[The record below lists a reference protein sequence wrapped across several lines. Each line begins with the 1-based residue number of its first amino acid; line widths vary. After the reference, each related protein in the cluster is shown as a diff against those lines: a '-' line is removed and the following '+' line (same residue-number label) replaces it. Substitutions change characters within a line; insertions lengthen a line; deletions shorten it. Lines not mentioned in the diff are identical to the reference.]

1 MSRRALLVIAGLIAA
16 GLVLLSTLTGF
27 LVDWLWFDT
36 LGFGAVFTTIWHT
49 KLAVFGIAMVATALA
64 LAVNGLLAVGAP
76 LLHPRRLRVTR
87 VHRDDDTNLSEVVE
101 ISSEDLPWRRLV
113 LVGAA
118 GIGGLVGFGPMGS
131 WDTFLRWRAAVPF
144 ERTDPVFGRDLGF
157 YVFTVPVYRLVLDW
171 CFLVVVLGAL
181 TATGI
186 FWVRGALAFGE
197 GMPRLTPS
205 ARRHGSALLALFL
218 LLKAGSYLLQRYDLL
233 LDATGVV
240 VGAGYTDLHFHLPVL
255 TVLVGLALVGTALCT
270 ANLWVGGLRLPGLA
284 VILVLAGSLSASV
297 GAGLFQSYRVK
308 PDELRLEAPYLTRSI
323 AGTRY
328 GFALDRLTV
337 KPFPAAGQLTPAVLA
352 ANAPTIQNL
361 RWWDPAPLLDTYRQL
376 QELRLYYDFH
386 DVDVDRYRLD
396 GSYQQVLLAAREL
409 NQARLPADAQTWINQ
424 HFKFTHGFGLVMSPV
439 NRFDTEG
446 LPVFYVKDIPPTSS
460 VGLTLD
466 RPQLYFGEETPTYVV
481 VRGGT
486 TEFDYGRGQD
496 NVYTTYE
503 GRDGVSL
510 GTGWRRALFAWHFG
524 DLNLVISGNVTA
536 GSRILFHRLVQER
549 IHRVAPF
556 LQLDHDPYLVVADQ
570 RAIWLQ
576 DAYTVSDALP
586 YSQADR
592 DGVNYIRNSVKI
604 ALDAYDGT
612 VTFYVADPADPLVR
626 TYARIFPTLFR
637 PLEAMPPSLRQHIR
651 YPEDLFRLQAA
662 VYATYHMTD
671 PEVFYNKEDQWSFP
685 QVTVNGK
692 TAAMQPYYTIMRLP
706 GEAREEFILM
716 LPMVPNKRDNMIAWL
731 AARCDGPAYG
741 TLIEFAFPKDKL
753 LYGPAQIEA
762 RIDQDT
768 TISQQLSLWN
778 QTGSRVIRGN
788 LLVIP
793 IDDALLY
800 VEPLYLRAE
809 NRELPELKRLIASVG
824 DRVVMSTT
832 VDALLAD
839 LFPGASR
846 PAAQGGV
853 AAAAD
858 TRARPAAEP
867 GAPSEALR
875 HYQAA
880 FRALNQGDWRT
891 FGVEMDALRRALE
904 PAPPSR

>member
-1 MSRRALLVIAGLIAA
+1 MNRRALLLVASLIVA

-36 LGFGAVFTTIWHT
+36 LGFGAVFVTVWHT
-49 KLAVFGIAMVATALA
+49 KLAVFGIATTVSILA

-76 LLHPRRLRVTR
+76 ILQPRRLRVTR
-87 VHRDDDTNLSEVVE
+87 MRPNRDTVVPEVIEV
-101 ISSEDLPWRRLV
+101 SPEDLPWRRLV

-118 GIGGLVGFGPMGS
+118 AIGGLVGLGQVGR

-157 YVFTVPVYRLVLDW
+157 YVFTVPVYRLALEWGFMVA
-171 CFLVVVLGAL
+171 FLGAL
-181 TATGI
+181 TAAGI
-186 FWVRGALAFGE
+186 FWVRGAIEFGE
-197 GMPRLTPS
+197 GMPRLVPS
-205 ARRHGSALLALFL
+205 ARRHGSALLGLFL

-240 VGAGYTDLHFHLPVL
+240 VGAGYTDLNFHLPFLTALAGLAVVG
-255 TVLVGLALVGTALCT
+255 TVLCV
-270 ANLWVGGLRLPGLA
+270 ANLWIGGYRLPALA
-284 VILVLAGSLSASV
+284 IVLVLSGSLSASA
-297 GAGLFQSYRVK
+297 GAVLFQNYRVK
-308 PDELRLEAPYLTRSI
+308 PDELRLEAPYLARSI

-376 QELRLYYDFH
+376 QELRLYYTFH
-386 DVDVDRYRLD
+386 DVDVDRYTLD
-396 GSYQQVLLAAREL
+396 GTYQQVLLAAREL

-446 LPVFYVKDIPPTSS
+446 LPIFYVKDIPPTSS

-466 RPQLYFGEETPTYVV
+466 RPQLYFGEDTPTYIV

-486 TEFDYGRGQD
+486 TEFDYGRGQE

-510 GTGWRRALFAWHFG
+510 GARWRRALFAWHFG
-524 DLNLVISGNVTA
+524 DLNLLISGNVTA
-536 GSRILFHRLVQER
+536 GSRILFHRLIQER
-549 IHRVAPF
+549 IQRVAPF
-556 LQLDHDPYLVVADQ
+556 LRLDHDPYLVVADH

-612 VTFYVADPADPLVR
+612 VTFYVADPTDPLVR

-637 PLEAMPPSLRQHIR
+637 PLEAMPPGLRQHIR

-662 VYATYHMTD
+662 VYGTYHMND

-685 QVTVNGK
+685 QVMVNAK
-692 TAAMQPYYTIMRLP
+692 TATMQPYYTIMRLP

-778 QTGSRVIRGN
+778 QIGSRVIRGN

-809 NRELPELKRLIASVG
+809 NRELPELKRVIASVG
-824 DRVVMSTT
+824 DRVVMSAT

-839 LFPGASR
+839 LFPSA
-846 PAAQGGV
+846 PKPPPGV
-853 AAAAD
+853 V
-858 TRARPAAEP
+858 AAEP
-867 GAPSEALR
+867 ATGARLAPEARTPPEALR

-904 PAPPSR
+904 AAAPSR

>member
-1 MSRRALLVIAGLIAA
+1 V
-16 GLVLLSTLTGF
+16 
-27 LVDWLWFDT
+27 
-36 LGFGAVFTTIWHT
+36 
-49 KLAVFGIAMVATALA
+49 
-64 LAVNGLLAVGAP
+64 
-76 LLHPRRLRVTR
+76 
-87 VHRDDDTNLSEVVE
+87 
-101 ISSEDLPWRRLV
+101 
-113 LVGAA
+113 
-118 GIGGLVGFGPMGS
+118 
-131 WDTFLRWRAAVPF
+131 
-144 ERTDPVFGRDLGF
+144 
-157 YVFTVPVYRLVLDW
+157 
-171 CFLVVVLGAL
+171 
-181 TATGI
+181 
-186 FWVRGALAFGE
+186 
-197 GMPRLTPS
+197 
-205 ARRHGSALLALFL
+205 
-218 LLKAGSYLLQRYDLL
+218 
-233 LDATGVV
+233 
-240 VGAGYTDLHFHLPVL
+240 
-255 TVLVGLALVGTALCT
+255 
-270 ANLWVGGLRLPGLA
+270 
-284 VILVLAGSLSASV
+284 
-297 GAGLFQSYRVK
+297 QSYRVK
-308 PDELRLEAPYLTRSI
+308 PDELRLEAPYLARSI

-386 DVDVDRYRLD
+386 DVDVDRYTLN
-396 GSYQQVLLAAREL
+396 GTYQQVMLAGREL

-439 NRFDTEG
+439 NRFDAEG
-446 LPVFYVKDIPPTSS
+446 LPVFYVQDIPPTSS

-466 RPQLYFGEETPTYVV
+466 RPQLYFGEETPNYVV

-510 GTGWRRALFAWHFG
+510 GSLWRRALFAWHFG

-536 GSRILFHRLVQER
+536 GSRILFHRLIQER

-556 LQLDHDPYLVVADQ
+556 LRLDHDPYLVVADR

-586 YSQADR
+586 YSHADQ
-592 DGVNYIRNSVKI
+592 DGVNYIRNAVKI
-604 ALDAYDGT
+604 AVDAYEGT
-612 VTFYVADPADPLVR
+612 LTFYLADAADPLVR

-637 PLEAMPPSLRQHIR
+637 PLEAMPLSLRQHIR
-651 YPEDLFRLQAA
+651 YPEDLFLRQAA
-662 VYATYHMTD
+662 VYGTYHMTD

-685 QVTVNGK
+685 QVSVNGK
-692 TAAMQPYYTIMRLP
+692 TTAMQPYYTIMRLP

-716 LPMVPNKRDNMIAWL
+716 LPMVPTKRDNMIAWL

-741 TLIEFAFPKDKL
+741 TLIEFAFPKEKL

-824 DRVVMSTT
+824 DRVVMNTSVET
-832 VDALLAD
+832 LLAG
-839 LFPGASR
+839 LFPGVSKPTPPAVASSPETR
-846 PAAQGGV
+846 PGPLTGPRV
-853 AAAAD
+853 
-858 TRARPAAEP
+858 PH
-867 GAPSEALR
+867 EALR

-880 FRALNQGDWRT
+880 FRALSQGDWRT
-891 FGVEMDALRRALE
+891 FGVEMDALRQTLE
-904 PAPPSR
+904 AVPQSP